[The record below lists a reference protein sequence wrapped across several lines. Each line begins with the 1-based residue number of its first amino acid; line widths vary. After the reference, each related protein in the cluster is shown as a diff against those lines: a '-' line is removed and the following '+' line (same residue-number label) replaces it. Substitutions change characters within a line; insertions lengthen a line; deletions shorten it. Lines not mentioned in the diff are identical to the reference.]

1 MSWKKR
7 LLACLLA
14 AVLAVGALSAGGE
27 AVSAADIYI
36 MAENDQMLDLPLEAM
51 PTWIDGVLYVPY
63 HAFDWSYTG
72 VNLGVS
78 YGQEQNGPRYI
89 FTLYS
94 LSGTLVFDVNAGTC
108 AEAPS
113 GADMD
118 MKAVVRGSRVFVP
131 LAKVCRYFGL
141 QYSYTPT
148 QYGTLI
154 RITNGQEVMNTT
166 RFVEAAS
173 GSSMRSRYN
182 EYIRQINAAA
192 SASPS
197 PSPSGTASPRPS
209 QQPDGRSLTL
219 SLAFQC
225 TGTGAD
231 ALLDALEG
239 TGVRALFLFD
249 PAVLADNEGAVRRA
263 VGAGHTVGLSVSGTS
278 AQAIL
283 EAAEEGAAWLEERLF
298 LRPHIVLVEGG
309 DGETADILAEAG
321 WAWWVTDVDSR
332 DDGRG
337 QSTQRVALMTALDS
351 QRGRVNI
358 LLDDSEAVTG
368 YLSRA
373 LSQLAREG
381 HTFRQPVETD
391 L

>member
-63 HAFDWSYTG
+63 HAFDWSYTR

-78 YGQEQNGPRYI
+78 YGQEQNGSRYL

-94 LSGTLVFDVNAGTC
+94 LNGTLVFDVNAGTC
-108 AEAPS
+108 AESPS
-113 GADMD
+113 GLDMD

-131 LAKVCRYFGL
+131 LAGVCRYFGL

-148 QYGTLI
+148 NYGTLI
-154 RITNGQEVMNTT
+154 RITNGQEVMNTA

-192 SASPS
+192 SASPT
-197 PSPSGTASPRPS
+197 PSQGGTASPEPTR
-209 QQPDGRSLTL
+209 PDGRRLTV

-225 TGTGAD
+225 AGDGAE

-239 TGVRALFLFD
+239 TGVRALFLFA
-249 PAVLADNEGAVRRA
+249 PEALADNEGAVRRA
-263 VGAGHTVGLSVSGTS
+263 VGSGHTVGLTVSGATAGELL
-278 AQAIL
+278 AQA
-283 EAAEEGAAWLEERLF
+283 EAGAAWLEERLF
-298 LRPHIVLVEGG
+298 LRPHIVHVEGG
-309 DGETADILAEAG
+309 DGETADTLGEAG
-321 WAWWVTDVDSR
+321 WAWWVTDVDGR

-337 QSTQRVALMTALDS
+337 QSAQRVALMTALDS
-351 QRGRVNI
+351 RRGRVNV
-358 LLDDSEAVTG
+358 LLDDSAAVTG

-373 LSQLAREG
+373 LGQMAQEG
-381 HTFRQPVETD
+381 YTFRQPVETD